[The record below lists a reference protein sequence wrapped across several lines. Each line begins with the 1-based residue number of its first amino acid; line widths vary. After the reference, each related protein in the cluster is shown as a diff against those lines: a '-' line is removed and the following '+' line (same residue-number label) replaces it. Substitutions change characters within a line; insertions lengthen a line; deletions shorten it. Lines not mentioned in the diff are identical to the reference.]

1 MKRRKRVGGQ
11 KGQGQSALG
20 AWAGLDD
27 PRPVLVVGDLIYD
40 HYVWGDVDRISP
52 EAPVQVLRWHHEA
65 EAMGGAA
72 NVAHNLASL
81 GCPVR
86 LIGVVGADVEGR
98 HLRRLMETQGIDTEG
113 VLSLPDR
120 PTVRKMRVIA
130 QNQHV
135 LRIDREDLKPLEG
148 SYERQLCS
156 ALKRLSRRARGI
168 ICSDYAK
175 GVLTDRV
182 LEETFSAAARA
193 ACPVLVDPKD
203 VHFSRY
209 RGADF
214 ITPNEEEVIRATA
227 RSRTQDKGALASRVR
242 GLLRTT
248 GAKAFLVTRGGQGM
262 TLYGRSGGATHLPPA
277 QTHEVYDVTGA
288 GDTVAAIFGLAAFG
302 GAPLAQ
308 AARLANVAAG
318 LVVATVGTK
327 AVGLSGLARA
337 LDSGLSHSA
346 QKVLPLVALRERL
359 DRARS
364 DGQTV
369 VFTNGCFD
377 LLHTGHLYLLQRAR
391 ALGHLLVVG
400 LNDDASVRR
409 LKGPGRPILPLQQRV
424 ELVAALRF
432 VDYVVVFRE
441 RTPSRL
447 IRALRPHVLVKGGDY
462 EPYEVVGKGIVEAYG
477 GRVEIIPLL
486 PGFSTT
492 GLMASLRNRGS

>member
-1 MKRRKRVGGQ
+1 
-11 KGQGQSALG
+11 
-20 AWAGLDD
+20 
-27 PRPVLVVGDLIYD
+27 
-40 HYVWGDVDRISP
+40 
-52 EAPVQVLRWHHEA
+52 
-65 EAMGGAA
+65 MGGAA

-86 LIGVVGADVEGR
+86 LIGVVGADAEGR
-98 HLRRLMETQGIDTEG
+98 HLRRLMKTQGINTEG

-130 QNQHV
+130 RNQHV
-135 LRIDREDLKPLEG
+135 LRIDREDLKPLG
-148 SYERQLCS
+148 GAHERRLCS

-182 LEETFSAAARA
+182 LEEIFSAAARA

-209 RGADF
+209 QGADF
-214 ITPNEEEVIRATA
+214 ITPNEEEVIRATQATA
-227 RSRTQDKGALASRVR
+227 RGQTQDKKPLASRVR

-248 GAKAFLVTRGGQGM
+248 GARAFLVTRGGQGM
-262 TLYGRSGGATHLPPA
+262 TLYGRGGGATHLPPA

-302 GAPLAQ
+302 GAPLAE

-327 AVGLSGLARA
+327 AVGLSGLASA
-337 LDSGLSHSA
+337 LDSGLSHAA
-346 QKVLPLVALRERL
+346 QKVLPLVALRERI
-359 DRARS
+359 DQARN

-400 LNDDASVRR
+400 LNDDASIRS
-409 LKGPGRPILPLQQRV
+409 LKGPGRPILPLQQRA
-424 ELVAALRF
+424 ELMAALRF

-462 EPYEVVGKGIVEAYG
+462 EPHEVVGKGIVEAYG
-477 GRVEIIPLL
+477 GRVEIVSLL

-492 GLMASLRNRGS
+492 GLMASLRNRGG